1 MIETLLV
8 CGFYLAFWSNATGAE
23 AAVRPAIFILLFLAA
38 FLAVVTNKM
47 QRIAA
52 TPTELLLY
60 IVGIL
65 SAVVS
70 LVRSEDYCIYYT
82 MYYVAILIFVSVFA
96 RTFTLE
102 RLLDLAAFVILLC
115 IATCLIVDGKG
126 LIAALEISIGPHGLE
141 RFSPLNTHPLLM
153 GHIFGSGSLLL
164 ARRVYLARS
173 SLERYLMAGGVLL
186 AWIMVL
192 AASSRSTIVA
202 LMVAAVFAALFE
214 FRMLRAIT
222 GKRFVV
228 AAALIVVLGVVY
240 FGFASTYLVHL
251 LEIDFSYRGFGTGAT
266 GRTDLWAK
274 SLDAF
279 LSDPTLIAFGGGLR
293 SSEYTV
299 IGFLTENS
307 YLSILL
313 DSGIFVGGA
322 LILFLLYSPIMA
334 LRMERSRANA
344 PKNTLVFLPS
354 FFVFLPIQC
363 FFLRYFV
370 GIGNPTSLLTLVLL
384 VSLSM
389 YAGFATCLAQA
400 PANTAGPAHP
410 LAPAKSL
417 NAFLRVKT

>member
-8 CGFYLAFWSNATGAE
+8 SGCYLAFWSNATGVG
-23 AAVRPAIFILLFLAA
+23 AAVRPAIFMFLFLAA

-52 TPTELLLY
+52 TPIELLLY

-70 LVRSEDYCIYYT
+70 LLRSEPYCIYYT
-82 MYYVAILIFVSVFA
+82 MYYVAILIFISVFA
-96 RTFTLE
+96 RTLTLE
-102 RLLDLAAFVILLC
+102 RLLDLGAFVILLC
-115 IATCLIVDGKG
+115 IATCIIFDGNG
-126 LIAALEISIGPHGLE
+126 LIAALEISVGPNGLQ
-141 RFSPLNTHPLLM
+141 RYGPLNNHPLLM

-164 ARRVYLARS
+164 ARRIYLARN
-173 SLERYLMAGGVLL
+173 LLQRYLMAGGVLL
-186 AWIMVL
+186 AWTMVL
-192 AASSRSTIVA
+192 AASSRSTIIA
-202 LMVAAVFAALFE
+202 LMVAAAFAAIFE

-222 GKRFVV
+222 AKRFVI
-228 AAALIVVLGVVY
+228 AAAVIGVLAVFY
-240 FGFASTYLVHL
+240 FGFANTYFVNM
-251 LEIDFSYRGFGTGAT
+251 LEIDSSYRGFGTGAT

-274 SLDAF
+274 SLDA
-279 LSDPTLIAFGGGLR
+279 LVSDPTLIAFGGGLR

-307 YLSILL
+307 YLTILL
-313 DSGIFVGGA
+313 DSGIFAGGV

-334 LRMERSRANA
+334 LRLQRSRANA
-344 PKNTLVFLPS
+344 PKKTLAFLPS
-354 FFVFLPIQC
+354 FFVFLLIQC
-363 FFLRYFV
+363 FFLRYFI

-389 YAGFATCLAQA
+389 YAGFAACLAQA

-410 LAPAKSL
+410 IAPAKSL
-417 NAFLRVKT
+417 NAFFRVKT